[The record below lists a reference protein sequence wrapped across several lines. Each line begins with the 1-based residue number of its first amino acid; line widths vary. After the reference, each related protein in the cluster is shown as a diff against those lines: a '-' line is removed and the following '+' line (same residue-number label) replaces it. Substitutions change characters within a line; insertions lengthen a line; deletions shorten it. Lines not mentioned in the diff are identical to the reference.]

1 MKHAILTAAVFACG
15 AIFFWLSGAPLER
28 GEAVAGMFVLCGAI
42 SFIGFVAQKMSD
54 ECP

>member
-28 GEAVAGMFVLCGAI
+28 GEAVAGMFVVCGGV
-42 SFIGFVAQKMSD
+42 SFIGFVAQKMLS
-54 ECP
+54 ELP